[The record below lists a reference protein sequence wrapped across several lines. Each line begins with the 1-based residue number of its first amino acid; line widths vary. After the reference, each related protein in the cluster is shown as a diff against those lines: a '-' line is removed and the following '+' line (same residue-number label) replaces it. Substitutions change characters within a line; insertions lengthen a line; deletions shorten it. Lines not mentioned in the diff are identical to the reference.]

1 MTGAHARDDTF
12 ILPPFTITL
21 RPVTDVE
28 RDLPQRALA
37 ALLWIAAFC
46 FATGIFLSST
56 LLLRGIPPTAHVA
69 VGRVTIENASKTRD
83 YATAGLFFAMVPLRL
98 RREGQREVAG
108 LAGVARKRRAAA
120 EPRLAALRRAVLPG
134 AVSLRD
140 D

>member
-46 FATGIFLSST
+46 FATGIFLSAT
-56 LLLRGIPPTAHVA
+56 LLLRGIPPTPHVA
-69 VGRVTIENASKTRD
+69 VGRVTIENVSKARE
-83 YATAGLFFAMVPLRL
+83 YATALLFFVLVPPVTVGLYRYGSKINEKLRASM
-98 RREGQREVAG
+98 RWRAG
-108 LAGVARKRRAAA
+108 TA
-120 EPRLAALRRAVLPG
+120 
-134 AVSLRD
+134 
-140 D
+140 